1 MALVEEIHSVLKT
14 LKNTYSSINYDLL
27 KIDEEQKTD
36 NLNNTFLLKFLKND
50 EILYECKIITTID
63 DNGNFLKFE
72 LFNNKTLQTLIEFSN
87 KNNGAYEKEQNKW
100 CKTSQFTKLYKNLKV
115 VFAYVEL
122 MENKNK
128 K

>member
-1 MALVEEIHSVLKT
+1 MSFVEEIHSVLNT

-27 KIDEEQKTD
+27 KIDEEEKND
-36 NLNNTFLLKFLKND
+36 KVNNTFLLKFLKND
-50 EILYECKIITTID
+50 ENLYECKIITTID
-63 DNGNFLKFE
+63 NNGNFEKYE

-100 CKTSQFTKLYKNLKV
+100 YNTSQFTKLYKNLKV